1 MKNIVIGVA
10 AAIVLVLL
18 LFCIYTLQGD
28 ATRKTESSD
37 SITQA
42 MENAAAKMTEDEEVY
57 TGNEE
62 FRTAFVQNL
71 MLQLDSAS
79 DVKVKILMSD
89 YQKGLIQAEVTQH
102 YKTPRGGIHET
113 KSGCKIISRNLMY
126 CHHGRKHPAG
136 YGGGIC
142 KGKSGG
148 DSGNS
153 HTGRNI
159 GYR

>member
-10 AAIVLVLL
+10 SAIVLVLL
-18 LFCIYTLQGD
+18 LFCIYTLQGE

-37 SITQA
+37 SMTQA

-79 DVKVKILMSD
+79 DVKVCYADQDHSGREE
-89 YQKGLIQAEVTQH
+89 QKKPIGKGE
-102 YKTPRGGIHET
+102 
-113 KSGCKIISRNLMY
+113 RN
-126 CHHGRKHPAG
+126 P
-136 YGGGIC
+136 
-142 KGKSGG
+142 
-148 DSGNS
+148 
-153 HTGRNI
+153 
-159 GYR
+159 

>member
-10 AAIVLVLL
+10 SAIVLVLL
-18 LFCIYTLQGD
+18 LFCLYTLQGD

-42 MENAAAKMTEDEEVY
+42 MENAAAKMTENEEVY
-57 TGNEE
+57 TSNEE

-102 YKTPRGGIHET
+102 YKTPRGDEKDVTQTRTILVE
-113 KSGCKIISRNLMY
+113 KNKKN
-126 CHHGRKHPAG
+126 P
-136 YGGGIC
+136 
-142 KGKSGG
+142 
-148 DSGNS
+148 
-153 HTGRNI
+153 
-159 GYR
+159 

>member
-10 AAIVLVLL
+10 SAIVLVLL
-18 LFCIYTLQGD
+18 LFCLYTLQGD

-57 TGNEE
+57 IGNEE

-79 DVKVKILMSD
+79 DVKVKILMRSHSIIR
-89 YQKGLIQAEVTQH
+89 LPAEM
-102 YKTPRGGIHET
+102 KRMLRRPE
-113 KSGCKIISRNLMY
+113 
-126 CHHGRKHPAG
+126 PFW
-136 YGGGIC
+136 
-142 KGKSGG
+142 
-148 DSGNS
+148 
-153 HTGRNI
+153 
-159 GYR
+159 

>member
-10 AAIVLVLL
+10 SAIVLVLL

-57 TGNEE
+57 IGNEE

-89 YQKGLIQAEVTQH
+89 YKKGLIQAEVAQH
-102 YKTPRGGIHET
+102 YKTPRGDEKDVTQTRTILVE
-113 KSGCKIISRNLMY
+113 KNKKNL
-126 CHHGRKHPAG
+126 
-136 YGGGIC
+136 
-142 KGKSGG
+142 
-148 DSGNS
+148 
-153 HTGRNI
+153 
-159 GYR
+159 

>member
-1 MKNIVIGVA
+1 MKKYRDRRGICHCTGA
-10 AAIVLVLL
+10 AAILHLHVAG
-18 LFCIYTLQGD
+18 GD

-89 YQKGLIQAEVTQH
+89 YQKRT
-102 YKTPRGGIHET
+102 
-113 KSGCKIISRNLMY
+113 
-126 CHHGRKHPAG
+126 
-136 YGGGIC
+136 
-142 KGKSGG
+142 
-148 DSGNS
+148 D
-153 HTGRNI
+153 TGR
-159 GYR
+159 GHTAL

>member
-1 MKNIVIGVA
+1 M
-10 AAIVLVLL
+10 
-18 LFCIYTLQGD
+18 QGD

-42 MENAAAKMTEDEEVY
+42 MENAAAKMTEDEGVY

-102 YKTPRGGIHET
+102 YKTPRGDEKDVTQTRTILVE
-113 KSGCKIISRNLMY
+113 KNKKN
-126 CHHGRKHPAG
+126 P
-136 YGGGIC
+136 
-142 KGKSGG
+142 
-148 DSGNS
+148 
-153 HTGRNI
+153 
-159 GYR
+159 

>member
-10 AAIVLVLL
+10 SAIVLVLL

-102 YKTPRGGIHET
+102 YK
-113 KSGCKIISRNLMY
+113 KI
-126 CHHGRKHPAG
+126 GRAHV
-136 YGGGIC
+136 
-142 KGKSGG
+142 
-148 DSGNS
+148 
-153 HTGRNI
+153 
-159 GYR
+159 

>member
-1 MKNIVIGVA
+1 MKNIVIGIA
-10 AAIVLVLL
+10 SAIILVLL
-18 LFCIYTLQGD
+18 FCLYTIQGD
-28 ATRKTESSD
+28 LTRKRETSN

-102 YKTPRGGIHET
+102 YKTPRGDEKDVTQTRTILVE
-113 KSGCKIISRNLMY
+113 KNKKN
-126 CHHGRKHPAG
+126 P
-136 YGGGIC
+136 
-142 KGKSGG
+142 
-148 DSGNS
+148 
-153 HTGRNI
+153 
-159 GYR
+159 